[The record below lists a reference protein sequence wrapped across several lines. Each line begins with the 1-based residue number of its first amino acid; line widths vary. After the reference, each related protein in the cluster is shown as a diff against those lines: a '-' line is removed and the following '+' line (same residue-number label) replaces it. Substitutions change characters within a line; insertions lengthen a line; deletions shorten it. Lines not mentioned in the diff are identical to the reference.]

1 MNKPP
6 RKNKKGY
13 AKMELEILNRWRNEI
28 AVLELEA
35 ENPQRSEQRA
45 DQEQDRTGEEEDE
58 AERADIER
66 RIRDILAMENRLR
79 RKTLL

>member
-45 DQEQDRTGEEEDE
+45 DQEQDRTGEESEE
-58 AERADIER
+58 APGPDVQW
-66 RIRDILAMENRLR
+66 RI
-79 RKTLL
+79 

>member
-13 AKMELEILNRWRNEI
+13 AKMELEILNRWRNQI
-28 AVLELEA
+28 ALRDLET

-45 DQEQDRTGEEEDE
+45 DQEQDRTGEESEE
-58 AERADIER
+58 APGADVQW
-66 RIRDILAMENRLR
+66 RI
-79 RKTLL
+79 